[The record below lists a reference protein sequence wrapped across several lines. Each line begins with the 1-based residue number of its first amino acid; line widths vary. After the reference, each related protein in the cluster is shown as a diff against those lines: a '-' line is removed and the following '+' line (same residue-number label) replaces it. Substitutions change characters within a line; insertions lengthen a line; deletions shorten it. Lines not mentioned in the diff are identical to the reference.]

1 MAKLIITAD
10 QETGLITLEGD
21 LEKAFSEGVEDN
33 LSMPFYDPLMLYD
46 TPEVQAVKTKVKASF
61 KSLVAAMLVA
71 FNIKR
76 ALPTGLSTTVT
87 LAKLTTLGTT
97 GQLTFV
103 DGILVSKIN
112 PT

>member
-10 QETGLITLEGD
+10 QKTGLITLEGD
-21 LEKAFSEGVEDN
+21 VENAFSEGVEDT
-33 LSMPFYDPLMLYD
+33 LGTLFYPSLMLYG
-46 TPEVQAVKTKVKASF
+46 TTEVQAVKTEVKASF

-76 ALPTGLSTTVT
+76 PLPVGLSTTVT

-97 GQLTFV
+97 GSLTFV
-103 DGILVSKIN
+103 DGILVSKVN

>member
-10 QETGLITLEGD
+10 QKTGLITLEGD
-21 LEKAFSEGVEDN
+21 VEMAFADGVEDT
-33 LSMPFYDPLMLYD
+33 LGAPFYPSLMLYS
-46 TPEVQAVKTKVKASF
+46 TPEVQAVKTEVKASF

-76 ALPTGLSTTVT
+76 PLPVGLSTTVT

-97 GQLTFV
+97 GSLTFV
-103 DGILVSKIN
+103 DGILVSKVN